1 MIRTVTLVG
10 DFVFNQGI
18 GKGTDMAGGNP
29 GLGMKH
35 DCAVDTHH
43 IGTFGDKFAPPDIA
57 DIFEELGAQ
66 WAIVIGVGQ
75 ATINF

>member
-1 MIRTVTLVG
+1 
-10 DFVFNQGI
+10 
-18 GKGTDMAGGNP
+18 MAGGNP